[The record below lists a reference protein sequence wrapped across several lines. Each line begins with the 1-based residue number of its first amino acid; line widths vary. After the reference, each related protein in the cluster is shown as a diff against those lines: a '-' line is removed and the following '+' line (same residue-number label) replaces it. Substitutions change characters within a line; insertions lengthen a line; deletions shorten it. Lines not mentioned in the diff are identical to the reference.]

1 MGTNFDFWRLL
12 AGLGIFLFGMLLIE
26 ESVRALSGRAFRRI
40 IRQYTD
46 GRLRSIGSGSFV
58 TALLQ
63 SSSAVSLMILAF
75 VGAGVMSMEN
85 AIGVVMGSNIGTT
98 FTAWI
103 VATLGFKIK
112 IESFALPFIGMG
124 AIGLI
129 FFKAPSKPSLVSRL
143 FVGFGFL
150 FLGLDYMKG
159 SVENLTQTFD
169 LNQFPTYGLWFY
181 VLIGTLSTAIMQ
193 ASAATI
199 AIVLTALNSQ
209 LITFNMAMAMVIGAN
224 VGTTI
229 TVLLGA
235 IGGVQAKKRVALSH
249 LIFNVITGLIAFF
262 SIPILVGI
270 INVFLDVKSNSLTGL
285 ALFHTLF
292 NVLGVIIFFP
302 FVGLLSR
309 MLVKFYPEFKPIL
322 TVYIDKTPTEVSDAA
337 TAALRKEIFHL
348 LQECQLY
355 NLRLL
360 KIDQK
365 LVLDNDTPF
374 EKNLKRKFTLD
385 DLYGNI
391 KLLHAEIFTYYSQ
404 IQNQKL
410 NETEAKELERLIYA
424 SRNIMNALKNFKG
437 IRHNM
442 DEFDSSD
449 NLYLNAQYKLF
460 RKRLLELYHNIS
472 HILNLDNKE
481 EQYRSLL
488 NAFRQIERADN
499 LFIGNISKA
508 VSDQNIPEIEI
519 ASLLLVNR
527 LFTQSCRMQI
537 YSMKDLILSQE
548 QINDFDSAME
558 KKEAMGAEK
567 AISPVISK

>member
-46 GRLRSIGSGSFV
+46 GRLRSIGSGSLV

-63 SSSAVSLMILAF
+63 SSSAVSLMVLAF

-85 AIGVVMGSNIGTT
+85 AIGVIMGSNIGTT

-112 IESFALPFIGMG
+112 IESFALPFIGIG

-129 FFKAPSKPSLVSRL
+129 FFKSPSKPSLVSRL
-143 FVGFGFL
+143 LVGFGFL

-159 SVENLTQTFD
+159 SVENLAQTFD

-209 LITFNMAMAMVIGAN
+209 LITFDMAIAMVIGAN

-249 LIFNVITGLIAFF
+249 LIFNVITGMIAFF

-302 FVGLLSR
+302 FIGLFSR
-309 MLVKFYPEFKPIL
+309 MLVKIYPDYKPLL
-322 TVYIDKTPTEVSDAA
+322 TVYIDKTPTEVSEAA
-337 TAALRKEIFHL
+337 TTALRKEICHL

-360 KIDQK
+360 KIDEK

-385 DLYGNI
+385 DLYGNV
-391 KLLHAEIFTYYSQ
+391 KLLHAEIFTYYSK
-404 IQNQKL
+404 IQSQKL
-410 NETEAKELERLIYA
+410 NEPEAKELERLIYA

-449 NLYLNAQYKLF
+449 NPYLNAQYKLF
-460 RKRLLELYHNIS
+460 RKRLLELYHNVS
-472 HILNLDNKE
+472 RILNSDNKE

-488 NAFRQIERADN
+488 NAFGQIEKADN
-499 LFIGNISKA
+499 LFINNISRA

-548 QINDFDSAME
+548 QINDFDSAMDV
-558 KKEAMGAEK
+558 EK
-567 AISPVISK
+567 AISQTKSE

>member
-46 GRLRSIGSGSFV
+46 GRLRSIGSGSLV
-58 TALLQ
+58 AALLQ
-63 SSSAVSLMILAF
+63 SSSAVSLMVLAF

-85 AIGVVMGSNIGTT
+85 AIGVIMGSNIGTT

-112 IESFALPFIGMG
+112 IESFALPFIGIG

-129 FFKAPSKPSLVSRL
+129 FFKSPSKPSLVSRL
-143 FVGFGFL
+143 LVGFGFL

-159 SVENLTQTFD
+159 SVENLAQTFD

-209 LITFNMAMAMVIGAN
+209 LITFDMAIAMVIGAN

-249 LIFNVITGLIAFF
+249 LIFNVITGMIAFF

-302 FVGLLSR
+302 FIGLFSR
-309 MLVKFYPEFKPIL
+309 MLVKIYPDYKPLL
-322 TVYIDKTPTEVSDAA
+322 TVYIDKTPTEVSEAA
-337 TAALRKEIFHL
+337 TTALRKEICHL

-360 KIDQK
+360 KIDEK

-385 DLYGNI
+385 DLYGNV
-391 KLLHAEIFTYYSQ
+391 KLLHAEIFTYYSK
-404 IQNQKL
+404 IQSQKL
-410 NETEAKELERLIYA
+410 NEPEAKELERLIYA

-449 NLYLNAQYKLF
+449 NPYLNAQYKLF
-460 RKRLLELYHNIS
+460 RKRLLELYHNVS
-472 HILNLDNKE
+472 RILNSDNKE

-488 NAFRQIERADN
+488 NAFGQIEKADN
-499 LFIGNISKA
+499 LFINNISRA

-548 QINDFDSAME
+548 QINDFDSAMDV
-558 KKEAMGAEK
+558 EK
-567 AISPVISK
+567 AISQTKSE

>member
-1 MGTNFDFWRLL
+1 MGANFDFWRLL

-46 GRLRSIGSGSFV
+46 GRLKSIGSGSFV

-63 SSSAVSLMILAF
+63 SSSAVSLMVLAF

-85 AIGVVMGSNIGTT
+85 AIGVIMGSNIGTT

-112 IESFALPFIGMG
+112 IESFALPFIGLG

-129 FFKAPSKPSLVSRL
+129 FFKSPSKPSLVSRL
-143 FVGFGFL
+143 LVGFGFL

-159 SVENLTQTFD
+159 SVENLSQTFD
-169 LNQFPTYGLWFY
+169 LTQFPTYGLWFY

-209 LITFNMAMAMVIGAN
+209 LITFDMAMAMVIGAN

-262 SIPILVGI
+262 SIPILVGV
-270 INVFLDVKSNSLTGL
+270 INFFLDVKSNSLTGL

-292 NVLGVIIFFP
+292 NVLGVVIFFP
-302 FVGLLSR
+302 FVGLFSR
-309 MLVKFYPEFKPIL
+309 MLVRMYPDYKPIL
-322 TVYIDKTPTEVSDAA
+322 TVYIDKTPSEVSEAA
-337 TAALRKEIFHL
+337 TAALRKEICHL

-355 NLRLL
+355 HLRLL
-360 KIDQK
+360 KIDPK
-365 LVLDNDTPF
+365 LILDNDTPF

-385 DLYGNI
+385 DLYGSI

-404 IQNQKL
+404 IQSQKL
-410 NETEAKELERLIYA
+410 NEPEAKELERLIYA

-437 IRHNM
+437 IGHNM

-460 RKRLLELYHNIS
+460 RKRLLELYHNVS
-472 HILNLDNKE
+472 SILNSDDIE
-481 EQYRSLL
+481 AQYQRLL
-488 NAFRQIERADN
+488 KAFGQIEEADN
-499 LFIGNISKA
+499 LFIKNISTA

-548 QINDFDSAME
+548 QINDFDRAMD
-558 KKEAMGAEK
+558 AEREVSQAK
-567 AISPVISK
+567 PE